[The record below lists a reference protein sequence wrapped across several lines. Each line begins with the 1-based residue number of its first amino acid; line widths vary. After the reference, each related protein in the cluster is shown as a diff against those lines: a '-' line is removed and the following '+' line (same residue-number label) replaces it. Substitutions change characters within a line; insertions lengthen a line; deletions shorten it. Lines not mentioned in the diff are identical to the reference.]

1 MKLAEAF
8 RLTDVPCLAL
18 VGAGGKTTALFQLA
32 RELTT
37 PSSALRPSFSS
48 LHPCV
53 LVTATTH
60 LHANQI
66 ELADSHWIAQ
76 KPEDLARLEDNLRG
90 VVLVTGLL
98 DGDRTKGVGKSSLCW
113 LREFALNHN
122 LPLLIEADGSRQK
135 PLKAPEE
142 HEPAIPEFIEM
153 VVVVA
158 GLSGLGKPL
167 TEECV
172 QRPDIFAR
180 LSGLGTGDIITP
192 EAVIRVLTHPAGG
205 LKNIPPQARRVALLN
220 QADSA
225 ELQSLAGRIAGE
237 LLPHYGAVI
246 IASLQPQALAP
257 RSPAL
262 ACPGGQARAQVQ
274 AGREPAGAR
283 RPAAHLPRRCSPGQV
298 PGSASVNTNEHG
310 LVYSVHEKTA
320 GIILAAGASERLGQP
335 KQLLD
340 WRGQPFIRAVAQTAL
355 AADLFPIIVVTG
367 SRAEEVE
374 AAIRDLPVTI
384 TRNRDWQSGQSSS
397 IRAGLIAMPPPSL
410 RVTSPISGIRNGGGR
425 EGVSVAIFLL
435 ADQPQVTPSVLRALV
450 ERHSL
455 DLSPIVAPQV
465 QGQRA
470 NPVLFDRVT
479 FPDLLALT
487 GDVGGRGIF
496 SKHPVTTLPWHD
508 ESLLLDVDTPE
519 DYKKL
524 EGWGS

>member
-1 MKLAEAF
+1 MTLAEAF

-32 RELTT
+32 RELALSGATKG
-37 PSSALRPSFSS
+37 SAVEGQP
-48 LHPCV
+48 V
-53 LVTATTH
+53 IVTATTH
-60 LHANQI
+60 LHVNQI
-66 ELADSHWIAQ
+66 KLADSHWIAQ
-76 KPEDLARLEDNLRG
+76 KPEDLAQLEDDLRG
-90 VVLVTGLL
+90 VVLVTGQL
-98 DGDRTKGVGKSSLCW
+98 DGDRTKGVDKYILCW
-113 LREFALNHN
+113 LREIALNHN
-122 LPLLIEADGSRQK
+122 LPLLIEADGSGQR
-135 PLKAPEE
+135 PLKAPAE
-142 HEPAIPEFIEM
+142 HEPVIPEFVET

-167 TEECV
+167 TDEWVHRAAQFE
-172 QRPDIFAR
+172 R
-180 LSGLGTGDIITP
+180 LSGSANQRVITAEMVAKVLLHP
-192 EAVIRVLTHPAGG
+192 EGG

-220 QADSA
+220 QADTT
-225 ELQSLAGRIAGE
+225 ELQSLAGMIAVE
-237 LLPHYGAVI
+237 LLPHYDAVI
-246 IASLQPQALAP
+246 SASLKPQALAP

-274 AGREPAGAR
+274 ESREPAGAR
-283 RPAAHLPRRCSPGQV
+283 RPAAHLPQRCPPGQV
-298 PGSASVNTNEHG
+298 PGSAGVNIDEHG
-310 LVYSVHEKTA
+310 LVYSVHERTA

-335 KQLLD
+335 KQLLN

-397 IRAGLIAMPPPSL
+397 VRAGLSALTPSP
-410 RVTSPISGIRNGGGR
+410 SPLPLSQIWERGRGKGGR
-425 EGVSVAIFLL
+425 GEVGAAIFLL

-455 DLSPIVAPQV
+455 DLSFIVAPQV

-487 GDVGGRGIF
+487 GDGGGRGIF

-519 DYKKL
+519 DHKKL
-524 EGWGS
+524 EGWTS

>member
-1 MKLAEAF
+1 M
-8 RLTDVPCLAL
+8 
-18 VGAGGKTTALFQLA
+18 
-32 RELTT
+32 
-37 PSSALRPSFSS
+37 
-48 LHPCV
+48 
-53 LVTATTH
+53 
-60 LHANQI
+60 
-66 ELADSHWIAQ
+66 
-76 KPEDLARLEDNLRG
+76 
-90 VVLVTGLL
+90 
-98 DGDRTKGVGKSSLCW
+98 KGVDKSTLFW
-113 LREFALNHN
+113 LREVAVNHN

-142 HEPAIPEFIEM
+142 HEPIIPEFVET

-167 TEECV
+167 TGEYIH
-172 QRPDIFAR
+172 RPEIFAR
-180 LSGLGTGDIITP
+180 LCGLGIGDTVTP
-192 EAVIRVLTHPAGG
+192 EAIVSVLAHQAGG

-220 QADSA
+220 QADTT
-225 ELQSLAGRIAGE
+225 ELQSFAGRIAGE
-237 LLPHYGAVI
+237 LLPHYDAVI
-246 IASLQPQALAP
+246 SASLKPQALAP

-262 ACPGGQARAQVQ
+262 ACPGGQARAQVKV
-274 AGREPAGAR
+274 GREPAGAR
-283 RPAAHLPRRCSPGQV
+283 RPAAHLPRHLPWGAA
-298 PGSASVNTNEHG
+298 PGSAGVNTDEHG
-310 LVYSVHEKTA
+310 LVYSVHERTA

-335 KQLLD
+335 KQLLN

-397 IRAGLIAMPPPSL
+397 IRAGLSALTPPPSPFPL
-410 RVTSPISGIRNGGGR
+410 SQSWERRRGKGGR
-425 EGVSVAIFLL
+425 GEVGAAIFLL

-455 DLSPIVAPQV
+455 DLSFIVAPQV

-487 GDVGGRGIF
+487 GDGGGRGIF
-496 SKHPVTTLPWHD
+496 SKHPVTTLLWHD

-524 EGWGS
+524 EGWT

>member
-37 PSSALRPSFSS
+37 PSSALRSSFSS

-53 LVTATTH
+53 LVTATSH
-60 LHANQI
+60 LHVNQT

-76 KPEDLARLEDNLRG
+76 KPEDLARFEYNLRG
-90 VVLVTGLL
+90 VVLVTGPLE
-98 DGDRTKGVGKSSLCW
+98 GDRTKGVDKCILYW
-113 LREFALNHN
+113 LREVALNHN

-142 HEPAIPEFIEM
+142 HEPAIPEFIET

-180 LSGLGTGDIITP
+180 LSGLGAGDIITP
-192 EAVIRVLTHPAGG
+192 EAIIRVLTHPAGG
-205 LKNIPPQARRVALLN
+205 LKNIPPQARRVTLLN
-220 QADSA
+220 QAESA

-237 LLPHYGAVI
+237 LLPYYDAVI
-246 IASLQPQALAP
+246 SASLKPQIN
-257 RSPAL
+257 SD
-262 ACPGGQARAQVQ
+262 
-274 AGREPAGAR
+274 
-283 RPAAHLPRRCSPGQV
+283 
-298 PGSASVNTNEHG
+298 EHG
-310 LVYSVHEKTA
+310 LVYSVHERTA

-367 SRAEEVE
+367 SRAEEIE

-410 RVTSPISGIRNGGGR
+410 RDTSPISGIRNGGGR
-425 EGVSVAIFLL
+425 EGVSAAIFLL

-487 GDVGGRGIF
+487 GDMGGRGIF